1 MLFTPDDQLRNMLS
15 AAVSE
20 SLKKGPNAAPL
31 NNAAEIISLQ
41 GLLGTQAPT
50 PLPDS
55 FLNDDW
61 LDF

>member
-15 AAVSE
+15 AAVGQ

-31 NNAAEIISLQ
+31 DNAAEIISLQ
-41 GLLGTQAPT
+41 GLLGTQATT
-50 PLPDS
+50 PVPDD

-61 LDF
+61 MDF